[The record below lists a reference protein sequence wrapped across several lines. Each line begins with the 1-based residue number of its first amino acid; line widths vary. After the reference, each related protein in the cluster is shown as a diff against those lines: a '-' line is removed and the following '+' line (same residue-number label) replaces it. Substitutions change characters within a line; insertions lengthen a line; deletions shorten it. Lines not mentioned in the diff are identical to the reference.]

1 MDSAPLKDHTEGPQ
15 SAILSQDLTVY
26 SQHLLLLVPTSAVL
40 LADSV
45 CQLFSLLPPMT
56 LPWAGWRVELF
67 PGTRVSELVAM
78 EPPEPR
84 KWEAD
89 QGLGGR
95 THPAIH
101 PRKRPRSPRE
111 DQILSLSPDTTQAH
125 VSCTLGSG
133 TKGQEEQTGLE
144 AAGSSPP
151 SWGSLLCY
159 L

>member
-45 CQLFSLLPPMT
+45 SYSRFRH
-56 LPWAGWRVELF
+56 PWAGWRVELF

-133 TKGQEEQTGLE
+133 AKGQEEQTGLE

-151 SWGSLLCY
+151 SWGSLLCH